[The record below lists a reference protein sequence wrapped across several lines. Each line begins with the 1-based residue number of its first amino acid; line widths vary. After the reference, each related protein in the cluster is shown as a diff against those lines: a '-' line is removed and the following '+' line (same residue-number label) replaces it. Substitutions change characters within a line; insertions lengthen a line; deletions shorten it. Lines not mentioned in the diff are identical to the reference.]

1 LIAAD
6 VFRSADQNRQRL
18 TYGDVERWLAQL
30 AMHPPDCTCGKCWMT
45 SKVTALMT
53 LIESAR
59 SCSVKLLTG
68 DGVLTVVV
76 LGGWRGGRGR

>member
-53 LIESAR
+53 LIESGSGANL
-59 SCSVKLLTG
+59 VML
-68 DGVLTVVV
+68 VLCVLPLGRVV
-76 LGGWRGGRGR
+76 